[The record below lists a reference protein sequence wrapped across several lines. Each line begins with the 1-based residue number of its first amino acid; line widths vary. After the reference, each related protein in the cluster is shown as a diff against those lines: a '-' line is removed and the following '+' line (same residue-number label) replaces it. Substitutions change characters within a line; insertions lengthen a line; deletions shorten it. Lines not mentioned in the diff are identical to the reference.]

1 MPPYDE
7 QRRRENEELT
17 AAILAAT
24 SGNPCARAE
33 ALLPCLADG
42 ELSEEEVALLT
53 AHLAHCA
60 PCRALAESFAW
71 LESAL
76 PAMATAEPD
85 PRFTAEVLAAIAQ
98 ADASAALP
106 RFDERL
112 ADWWRRSWRRPRFA
126 LEAAYAGTLLV
137 VALTATPVSPL
148 REAPR
153 EALALLRGESSSLAT
168 ALPLDLTRVTD
179 SLASAG
185 DTAVDSSARTLRAA
199 KQGLSE
205 RLADW
210 QQRVQPQL
218 RELWRDLGA
227 LLGNLRH
234 RDFAAASSA
243 LSEVLGDLKRIGRSG
258 QPAPAPTTT
267 MTQDAAVSG
276 RT

>member
-7 QRRRENEELT
+7 QHRRENEELT

-24 SGNPCARAE
+24 SGSPCARAE

-42 ELSEEEVALLT
+42 ELSDEERALLT

-60 PCRALAESFAW
+60 PCRALAQSLAW
-71 LESAL
+71 LEHTL

-106 RFDERL
+106 RLDERL

-126 LEAAYAGTLLV
+126 LEAAYAATLLI

-179 SLASAG
+179 SLAGAG
-185 DTAVDSSARTLRAA
+185 DAAVDSGARNLRAA
-199 KQGLSE
+199 KQDLSA
-205 RLADW
+205 RLGAW
-210 QQRVQPQL
+210 RQRLLPAL
-218 RELWRDLGA
+218 RELWQDLRA
-227 LLGNLRH
+227 LLRSLQRRNL
-234 RDFAAASSA
+234 AAASSS
-243 LSEVLGDLKRIGRSG
+243 LSEVLGDLKRIGRGG
-258 QPAPAPTTT
+258 QPAPAAPTTT
-267 MTQDAAVSG
+267 EAAATSG